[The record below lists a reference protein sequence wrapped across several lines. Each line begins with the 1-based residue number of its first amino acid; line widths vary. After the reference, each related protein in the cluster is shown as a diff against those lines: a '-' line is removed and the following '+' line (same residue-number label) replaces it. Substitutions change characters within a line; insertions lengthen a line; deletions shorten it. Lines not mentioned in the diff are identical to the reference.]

1 MSERASISISANPF
15 SVRGVLALVLFG
27 AAVFV
32 ALLWM
37 IGAGMTAPSGNNG
50 GAHAAGKG
58 LTGYAGL
65 VQLLERRGYKVSLSR
80 SEATLD
86 DPGLL
91 VLTPPQD
98 AKGAD
103 IDKIVAKRRHI
114 GPTIVVS
121 PKWVALPV
129 PANAAKGNPGWVV
142 LGGTA
147 APNWPGF
154 LDKVGV
160 AIGRSPKRWSAVGLS
175 GELPVPATV
184 ETGAGRALEPLVM
197 DQKGGILAAYLQDD
211 GFYPALEPLAIEVA
225 GGRGEDED
233 LFPLI
238 IVFEPDLLDNYGM
251 ARRENA
257 QLADRL
263 VAAALA
269 GGSPKTVIFDVT
281 LNGLGRSPNLLTLAF
296 TPPYLAATL
305 CLLLA
310 ALAAGWRAFLR
321 FGPPLA
327 ATRAIA
333 FGKRPLVSN
342 AAGLIRRTRRLH
354 LVTRPYA
361 DHLRERI
368 ARTLGLP
375 RAASPEAAEA
385 AIDKALA
392 LRAPG
397 SEPFSALAARLRATR
412 RPAHIL
418 RAAQALHSLE
428 RTLSR

>member
-1 MSERASISISANPF
+1 MTERTTNPF
-15 SVRGVLALVLFG
+15 SVRGVLALVVFG

-58 LTGYAGL
+58 LTGYAAL
-65 VQLLERRGYKVSLSR
+65 VKLLEQRGYQVSLSR

-103 IDKIVAKRRHI
+103 IEKIVTKRRHI
-114 GPTIVVS
+114 GPTIVVT
-121 PKWVALPV
+121 PKWVAQPV
-129 PANAAKGNPGWVV
+129 PATAAKGNRGWVV

-147 APNWPGF
+147 APHWDGF
-154 LDKVGV
+154 LDQVSVK
-160 AIGRSPKRWSAVGLS
+160 IGPGAKRWSAVGVA

-184 ETGAGRALEPLVM
+184 ETGSGRGLEPLVM
-197 DQKGGILAAYLQDD
+197 DQNGGLLAAYLQDE

-225 GGRGEDED
+225 WGRGEGDG

-238 IVFEPDLLDNYGM
+238 VVFEPDLLDNYGM

-263 VAAALA
+263 VSAALA
-269 GGSPKTVIFDVT
+269 DGPKTVVFDVT

-296 TPPYLAATL
+296 TPPYLAATV

-310 ALAAGWRAFLR
+310 GLAAGWRAFLR

-368 ARTLGLP
+368 SRTLGLP
-375 RAASPEAAEA
+375 RQASPEAAEA

-397 SEPFSALAARLRATR
+397 SEPFSSLAATLRAAR
-412 RPAHIL
+412 RPIHIL

>member
-1 MSERASISISANPF
+1 MSERAASPF
-15 SVRGVLALVLFG
+15 SVRGVLALVVFG
-27 AAVFV
+27 AVVFV

-58 LTGYAGL
+58 LTGYAAL
-65 VQLLERRGYKVSLSR
+65 VQLLDRRGYKVVLSR

-91 VLTPPQD
+91 ILTPPQD
-98 AKGAD
+98 AKGNE
-103 IDKIVAKRRHI
+103 IERIVAKRRHI

-121 PKWVALPV
+121 PKWVAVPV
-129 PANAAKGNPGWVV
+129 PAKAAKGNSGWVA
-142 LGGTA
+142 LAGSAT
-147 APNWPGF
+147 PSWPGF
-154 LDKVGV
+154 LDAVSVRIRPSGT
-160 AIGRSPKRWSAVGLS
+160 RWSAVGGS
-175 GELPVPATV
+175 GLLPAPQTV
-184 ETGAGRALEPLVM
+184 ETGSGPGLEPLVM
-197 DQKGGILAAYLQDD
+197 DQNGGILAAYLQDD
-211 GFYPALEPLAIEVA
+211 GYYPALERLALQTAWEA
-225 GGRGEDED
+225 GDDED
-233 LFPLI
+233 LHPLI
-238 IVFEPDLLDNYGM
+238 VVFEPDLLDNYGM

-263 VAAALA
+263 ISAALA
-269 GGSPKTVIFDVT
+269 GSPKAVTFDVT

-296 TPPYLAATL
+296 TPPFLAATL

-310 ALAAGWRAFLR
+310 ALAAGWRAFMR

-327 ATRAIA
+327 PVRAIA
-333 FGKRPLVSN
+333 YGKRPLVAN

-368 ARTLGLP
+368 ARALGLP
-375 RAASPEAAEA
+375 RQSSPEAAEA

-392 LRAPG
+392 ARLPG
-397 SEPFSALAARLRATR
+397 TEPFSTLAARLRAAH
-412 RPAHIL
+412 RPAAIL